1 MKALRFPSQNQ
12 MQVVDL
18 PQPEPDRDEALV
30 RVYSSGMI
38 VAFARIENTGETPM
52 IPWALATSVPMRPG
66 EKYHRRPACVCGM
79 TAGNLRGALRGQ
91 GPPSQSYPGRRRWWS
106 RGLPSVA
113 IN

>member
-91 GPPSQSYPGRRRWWS
+91 D
-106 RGLPSVA
+106 LPSGF
-113 IN
+113 